1 MRCYLSISITMFGF
15 FVSHGQY
22 TDQINSNRPG
32 ASIGAFSVG
41 KNVVQFEGGSE
52 VRTYKHRSYNNS
64 KVNANLLFLS
74 IRYGLLSEKIELT
87 YDGIYQFDKL
97 DNLLINPSVE
107 SKRQGFL
114 NNFLGIKYLVYDPF
128 KKERKINV
136 YSWKANNGFKL
147 RDLIPAVSLTLGG
160 NFILEKEYPFPYGN
174 VFDELRPPLF
184 FGIPRDDSIEPSF
197 TGKAILATQSH
208 FFGRWVFVTNFIYNR
223 ISSDFPEFSYIL
235 SLTHTINEKWST
247 YIETQ
252 NFSSDLYKDQIF
264 RTGAAYLFSDD
275 LQFEATLG
283 FNTKNSPS
291 IFFFNIGASYRLD
304 FHKDV
309 DPEVKLEEKL
319 MKKEERM
326 YMKGAKKAQKADK
339 KRNKKAR
346 KKPKND

>member
-1 MRCYLSISITMFGF
+1 MRYSLSILISIFGF
-15 FVSHGQY
+15 FVLYGQY

-41 KNVVQFEGGSE
+41 KNVVQFEGGTELRS
-52 VRTYKHRSYNNS
+52 YKHRSYNNS
-64 KVNANLLFLS
+64 KVDANLFFLS
-74 IRYGLLSEKIELT
+74 VRYGLLSEKIELT
-87 YDGIYQFDKL
+87 YDGVYEFDKIE
-97 DNLLINPSVE
+97 NLLINPS
-107 SKRQGFL
+107 SINKRKGFL
-114 NNFLGIKYLVYDPF
+114 NNFLGIKYLIYDPF

-147 RDLIPAVSLTLGG
+147 RDLLPAVSLTIGG
-160 NFILEKEYPFPYGN
+160 NLILEKENSFPYGN

-184 FGIPRDDSIEPSF
+184 FGIPREDSMEPSI
-197 TGKAILATQSH
+197 TGKATLATQSH

-223 ISSDFPEFSYIL
+223 ISSQFPEFSYIL
-235 SLTHTINEKWST
+235 TLTHTINKKWSA

-252 NFSSDLYKDQIF
+252 DFSSDLYKDQIF
-264 RTGAAYLFSDD
+264 RAGAAYLFNDD

-283 FNTKNSPS
+283 SNTKNSPS
-291 IFFFNIGASYRLD
+291 IFFFNLGASYRLD

-309 DPEVKLEEKL
+309 DPEAKIEEKL
-319 MKKEERM
+319 MKKEEKM

-346 KKPKND
+346 KKPND

>member
-64 KVNANLLFLS
+64 KVNASLLFLS

-97 DNLLINPSVE
+97 DNLLINPSME
-107 SKRQGFL
+107 SKRKGFL

-128 KKERKINV
+128 KKEREVNV

-160 NFILEKEYPFPYGN
+160 NFILEKESPFPYGN

-291 IFFFNIGASYRLD
+291 IFFFNVGASYRLD

-309 DPEVKLEEKL
+309 DPEVKLEERL

>member
-1 MRCYLSISITMFGF
+1 MRFFYSILISLFGF
-15 FVSHGQY
+15 FISYGQY

-41 KNVVQFEGGSE
+41 KNVVQFEGGTELKS
-52 VRTYKHRSYNNS
+52 YKHKSYNDS
-64 KVNANLLFLS
+64 KVNANLFFLS
-74 IRYGLLSEKIELT
+74 VRYGLLSEKIELT
-87 YDGIYQFDKL
+87 YDGVYEFDKIE
-97 DNLLINPSVE
+97 NLMINPTLIK
-107 SKRQGFL
+107 KRKGFL

-128 KKERKINV
+128 KKERKVNV

-147 RDLIPAVSLTLGG
+147 RDLLPAVSISLGG
-160 NFILEKEYPFPYGN
+160 NFIIEKENPFPYGN

-184 FGIPRDDSIEPSF
+184 FGIPREDSIEPSI
-197 TGKAILATQSH
+197 TGKAVLATQSH

-223 ISSDFPEFSYIL
+223 ISSNFPEFSYIL
-235 SLTHTINEKWST
+235 SLTHTINEKWSA

-264 RTGAAYLFSDD
+264 RAGAAYLFNDD

-283 FNTKNSPS
+283 SNTKNSPS

-346 KKPKND
+346 KKPND

>member
-1 MRCYLSISITMFGF
+1 MRYSLSILISIFGF
-15 FVSHGQY
+15 YVLYGQY

-41 KNVVQFEGGSE
+41 KNVVQFEGGTELRS
-52 VRTYKHRSYNNS
+52 YKHRSYNNS
-64 KVNANLLFLS
+64 KVDANLFFLS
-74 IRYGLLSEKIELT
+74 VRYGLLSEKIELT
-87 YDGIYQFDKL
+87 YDGVYEFDKIE
-97 DNLLINPSVE
+97 NLLINPS
-107 SKRQGFL
+107 SINKRKGFL
-114 NNFLGIKYLVYDPF
+114 NNFLGIKYLIYDPF

-147 RDLIPAVSLTLGG
+147 RDLLPAVSLTIGG
-160 NFILEKEYPFPYGN
+160 NLILEKENPFPYGN

-184 FGIPRDDSIEPSF
+184 FGIPREDSMEPSI
-197 TGKAILATQSH
+197 TGKATLATQSH

-223 ISSDFPEFSYIL
+223 ISSQFPEFSYIIT
-235 SLTHTINEKWST
+235 LTHTINKKWSA

-252 NFSSDLYKDQIF
+252 DFSSDLYKDQIF
-264 RTGAAYLFSDD
+264 RAGAAYLFNDD

-283 FNTKNSPS
+283 SNTKNSPS
-291 IFFFNIGASYRLD
+291 IFFFNLGASYRLD

-309 DPEVKLEEKL
+309 DPEAKKEEKL
-319 MKKEERM
+319 MKKEEKM

-346 KKPKND
+346 KKPND

>member
-1 MRCYLSISITMFGF
+1 MRYSLSILISIFGF
-15 FVSHGQY
+15 FVLYGQY

-41 KNVVQFEGGSE
+41 KNVVQFEGGTELRS
-52 VRTYKHRSYNNS
+52 YKHRSYNNS
-64 KVNANLLFLS
+64 KVDANLFFLS
-74 IRYGLLSEKIELT
+74 VRYGLLSEKIELT
-87 YDGIYQFDKL
+87 YDGVYEFDKIE
-97 DNLLINPSVE
+97 NLLINPS
-107 SKRQGFL
+107 SINKRKGFL
-114 NNFLGIKYLVYDPF
+114 NNFLGIKYLIYDPF

-147 RDLIPAVSLTLGG
+147 RDLLPAVSLTIGG
-160 NFILEKEYPFPYGN
+160 NLILEKENSFPYGN

-184 FGIPRDDSIEPSF
+184 FGIPREDSMEPSI
-197 TGKAILATQSH
+197 TGKATLATQSH

-223 ISSDFPEFSYIL
+223 ISSQFPEFSYIIT
-235 SLTHTINEKWST
+235 LTHTINKKWSA

-252 NFSSDLYKDQIF
+252 DFSSDLYKDQIF
-264 RTGAAYLFSDD
+264 RAGAAYLFNDD

-283 FNTKNSPS
+283 SNTKNSPS
-291 IFFFNIGASYRLD
+291 IFFFNLGASYRLD

-309 DPEVKLEEKL
+309 DPEAKKEEKL
-319 MKKEERM
+319 MKKEEKM

-346 KKPKND
+346 KKPND

>member
-1 MRCYLSISITMFGF
+1 MRYSLSILISIFGF
-15 FVSHGQY
+15 FVLYGQY

-41 KNVVQFEGGSE
+41 KNVVQFEGGTELRS
-52 VRTYKHRSYNNS
+52 YKHRSYNNS
-64 KVNANLLFLS
+64 KVDANLFFLS
-74 IRYGLLSEKIELT
+74 VRYGLLSEKIELT
-87 YDGIYQFDKL
+87 YDGVYEFDKIE
-97 DNLLINPSVE
+97 NLLINPS
-107 SKRQGFL
+107 SINKRKGFL
-114 NNFLGIKYLVYDPF
+114 NNFLGIKYLIYDPF

-147 RDLIPAVSLTLGG
+147 RDLLPAVSLTIGG
-160 NFILEKEYPFPYGN
+160 NLILEKENPFPYGN

-184 FGIPRDDSIEPSF
+184 FGIPREDSMEPSI
-197 TGKAILATQSH
+197 TGKATLATQSH

-223 ISSDFPEFSYIL
+223 ISSQFPEFSYIIT
-235 SLTHTINEKWST
+235 LTHTINKKWSA

-252 NFSSDLYKDQIF
+252 DFSSDLYKDQIF
-264 RTGAAYLFSDD
+264 RAGAAYLFNDD

-283 FNTKNSPS
+283 SNTKNSPS
-291 IFFFNIGASYRLD
+291 IFFFNLGASYRLD

-309 DPEVKLEEKL
+309 DPEAKKEEKL
-319 MKKEERM
+319 MKKEEKM

-346 KKPKND
+346 KKPND

>member
-15 FVSHGQY
+15 FVSYGQY

-52 VRTYKHRSYNNS
+52 VRTYKHRSYNSS
-64 KVNANLLFLS
+64 KVNASLLFLS

-97 DNLLINPSVE
+97 DNLLINPSLE

-128 KKERKINV
+128 KKEREVNV

-160 NFILEKEYPFPYGN
+160 NFILEKDSPFPYGN
-174 VFDELRPPLF
+174 VFDKLRPPLF

-235 SLTHTINEKWST
+235 ALTHTINEKWSA

-275 LQFEATLG
+275 LQLEATLG

>member
-1 MRCYLSISITMFGF
+1 MKFLLSILISLFGF
-15 FVSHGQY
+15 LISNGQY

-41 KNVVQFEGGSE
+41 KNVVQFEGGTELRS
-52 VRTYKHRSYNNS
+52 YKHRSYNDS

-74 IRYGLLSEKIELT
+74 VRYGLLSEKIELT
-87 YDGIYQFDKL
+87 YDGVYEFDKIE
-97 DNLLINPSVE
+97 NLLINPTVIK
-107 SKRQGFL
+107 KRKGFL
-114 NNFLGIKYLVYDPF
+114 SNFLGIKYLVYDPF
-128 KKERKINV
+128 KKERKVNV

-147 RDLIPAVSLTLGG
+147 RDLLPAVSITLGG
-160 NFILEKEYPFPYGN
+160 NFIIEKENPFPYGN
-174 VFDELRPPLF
+174 VFNELRPPLF
-184 FGIPRDDSIEPSF
+184 FGIPREDSIEPSF

-223 ISSDFPEFSYIL
+223 ISSNFPEFSYIL
-235 SLTHTINEKWST
+235 TLTHTINEKWSA

-264 RTGAAYLFSDD
+264 RAGAAYLFNDD

-283 FNTKNSPS
+283 SNTKNSPS
-291 IFFFNIGASYRLD
+291 IFFFNLGASYRLD

-309 DPEVKLEEKL
+309 DPEAKKEEKL
-319 MKKEERM
+319 MKKEEKM

-346 KKPKND
+346 KKPND

>member
-1 MRCYLSISITMFGF
+1 MRFILSILISLFGF
-15 FVSHGQY
+15 FISFGQY

-41 KNVVQFEGGSE
+41 KNVIQFEGGTE
-52 VRTYKHRSYNNS
+52 LRNYKHRSYNNS
-64 KVNANLLFLS
+64 KVNANLLFIS
-74 IRYGLLSEKIELT
+74 VRYGLLSEKIELT
-87 YDGIYQFDKL
+87 YDGVFEFDKIE
-97 DNLLINPSVE
+97 NLLISPTVI
-107 SKRQGFL
+107 SKRKGFL
-114 NNFLGIKYLVYDPF
+114 NNFLGIKYLVYDPY
-128 KKERKINV
+128 KKERKVNV

-147 RDLIPAVSLTLGG
+147 RDLLPAVSITLGG
-160 NFILEKEYPFPYGN
+160 NFIIEKENPFPYGN

-184 FGIPRDDSIEPSF
+184 FGIPREDSIEPSI

-223 ISSDFPEFSYIL
+223 ISSNFPEFSYIL
-235 SLTHTINEKWST
+235 TLTHTINEKWSA

-264 RTGAAYLFSDD
+264 RAGAAYLFNDD

-283 FNTKNSPS
+283 SNTKNSPT
-291 IFFFNIGASYRLD
+291 IFFFNLGASYRLD

-309 DPEVKLEEKL
+309 DPEAKLEEKL

-346 KKPKND
+346 KKPND

>member
-1 MRCYLSISITMFGF
+1 MRCYLSILFTMFGF

-64 KVNANLLFLS
+64 KVNASLLFLS
-74 IRYGLLSEKIELT
+74 VRYGLLSERIELT
-87 YDGIYQFDKL
+87 YDGVYQFDKL

-107 SKRQGFL
+107 SKRHAFL

-128 KKERKINV
+128 KKEREINV

-147 RDLIPAVSLTLGG
+147 RDLIPAVSVTLGG
-160 NFILEKEYPFPYGN
+160 NFILEKETPFPYGN
-174 VFDELRPPLF
+174 VFDELRPTLF
-184 FGIPRDDSIEPSF
+184 FGIPRDDSIEPGF
-197 TGKAILATQSH
+197 TGKGILATQSH

-235 SLTHTINEKWST
+235 SLTHTINEKWSA

-283 FNTKNSPS
+283 SNTKNSPS
-291 IFFFNIGASYRLD
+291 IFFFNVGASYRLD

-339 KRNKKAR
+339 KRNKKAK

>member
-1 MRCYLSISITMFGF
+1 MRYSLSILISIFGF
-15 FVSHGQY
+15 YVLYGQY

-41 KNVVQFEGGSE
+41 KNVVQFEGGTELRS
-52 VRTYKHRSYNNS
+52 YKHRSYNNS
-64 KVNANLLFLS
+64 KVDANLFFLS
-74 IRYGLLSEKIELT
+74 VRYGLLSEKIELT
-87 YDGIYQFDKL
+87 YDGVYEFDKIE
-97 DNLLINPSVE
+97 NLLINPS
-107 SKRQGFL
+107 SINKRKGFL
-114 NNFLGIKYLVYDPF
+114 NNFLGIKYLIYDPF

-136 YSWKANNGFKL
+136 YSWKANNRFKL
-147 RDLIPAVSLTLGG
+147 RDLLPAVSLTIGG
-160 NFILEKEYPFPYGN
+160 NLILEKENPFPYGN

-184 FGIPRDDSIEPSF
+184 FGIPREDSMEPSI
-197 TGKAILATQSH
+197 TGKATLATQSH

-223 ISSDFPEFSYIL
+223 ISSNFPEFSYIL
-235 SLTHTINEKWST
+235 TLTHTINEKWSA

-264 RTGAAYLFSDD
+264 RAGAAYLFNDD

-283 FNTKNSPS
+283 SNTKNSPS
-291 IFFFNIGASYRLD
+291 IFFFNLGASYRLD

-309 DPEVKLEEKL
+309 DPEAKKEEKL
-319 MKKEERM
+319 MKKEEKM

-346 KKPKND
+346 KKPND